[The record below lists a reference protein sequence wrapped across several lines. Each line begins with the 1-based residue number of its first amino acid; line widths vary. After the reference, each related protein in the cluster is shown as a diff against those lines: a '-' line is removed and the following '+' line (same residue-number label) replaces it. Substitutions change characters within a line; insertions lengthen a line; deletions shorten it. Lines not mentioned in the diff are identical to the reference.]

1 MSTLKTNNVQVGQSV
16 TATNNFTLYQP
27 ATPDGTVRLGV
38 GNSGA
43 TTADVITAT
52 SAGNVGLGT
61 SSPGEKL
68 QVIGSVRLGSTGTA
82 YSYQYSAG
90 NTQTWLVNNAT
101 AGDVYLTSD
110 TAQRMRMLTGVGF
123 TWETAS
129 SGTAGASVS
138 WTERAR
144 IALDG
149 VFTFKGGSADLVLQ
163 ATSTSR
169 YWNHNKATSEGAGFT
184 YYVFQQGGSGVGSI
198 TYNGSGV
205 SYNTTSDYRLKED
218 IQPMT
223 GALAKVA
230 ALKPCTYKWKA
241 DGSSGQGFIA
251 HELAQVVPDCVNGE
265 KDAMDADGNPQYQ
278 GIDTSFLVATL
289 TAAIQELKAEL
300 DSVKAELVA
309 LKAV

>member
-184 YYVFQQGGSGVGSI
+184 YYVFQHGGSGVGSI